1 MHRLIRRCAEL
12 HLNHI
17 AEGGD
22 PFELG
27 SARPLDFGHWSA
39 HKLEQ
44 LSQFRISHGNAVA
57 IGLALDTLYSRRMN
71 YLGTGEAE
79 RVLHLL
85 ESLGFNLFVPE
96 LLLTGR
102 RGELRLLEGLEEF
115 REHLGGH
122 LALTLLQRIGSGFE
136 IDRVYMCEITEC
148 VRELQARCRSRP
160 NYSERVAA

>member
-1 MHRLIRRCAEL
+1 
-12 HLNHI
+12 
-17 AEGGD
+17 
-22 PFELG
+22 
-27 SARPLDFGHWSA
+27 
-39 HKLEQ
+39 
-44 LSQFRISHGNAVA
+44 
-57 IGLALDTLYSRRMN
+57 MN
-71 YLGTGEAE
+71 YLETGDSE

-85 ESLGFNLFVPE
+85 EGLGFNLFAPE
-96 LLLTGR
+96 LLTGR

-122 LALTLLQRIGSGFE
+122 LALTLLQKIGSGFE